1 MDVIRAGRQLHQQ
14 AAELNQ
20 TYTALKT
27 QHPDILTFVAA
38 DVTAQLFG
46 QLASSATANQPLN
59 SEGTLAL

>member
-1 MDVIRAGRQLHQQ
+1 VQADSCISNQQ
-14 AAELNQ
+14 SLSKRTLPRKLN
-20 TYTALKT
+20 

-59 SEGTLAL
+59 SEGALAL